1 MPLLPLLLPL
11 LVGQREL
18 LLLLVGMWT
27 GPLLLQLLL
36 LLLQMLMRLWEQWEL
51 LLLGRWMGLLMLPLR
66 RQRDLPPGMCWAM
79 LAWAAWAL

>member
-51 LLLGRWMGLLMLPLR
+51 LLLGRWMGLLLPLR